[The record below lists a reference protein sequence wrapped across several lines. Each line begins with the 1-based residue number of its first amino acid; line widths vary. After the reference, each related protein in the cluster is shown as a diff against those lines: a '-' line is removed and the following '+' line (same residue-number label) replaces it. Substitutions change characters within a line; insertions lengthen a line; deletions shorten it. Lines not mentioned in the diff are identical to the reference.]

1 MNKLPKERVM
11 LVNSHAQGQ
20 KKKKRECSNKKVSA
34 ESLRFVCDMFYAT
47 LIAFPRSSLFLEEMG
62 FLVE

>member
-1 MNKLPKERVM
+1 MDLPFH
-11 LVNSHAQGQ
+11 VNVGKFTMH
-20 KKKKRECSNKKVSA
+20 KDKKKREECSNKKVSA
-34 ESLRFVCDMFYAT
+34 ESLRFVCDMFNAT